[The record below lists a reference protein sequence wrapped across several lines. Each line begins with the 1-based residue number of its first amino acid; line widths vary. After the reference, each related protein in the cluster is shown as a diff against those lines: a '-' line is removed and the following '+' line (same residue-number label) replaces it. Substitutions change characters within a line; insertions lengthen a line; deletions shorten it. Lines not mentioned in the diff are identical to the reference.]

1 MNTKYIF
8 FVEQSINFLTPLNP
22 RSLFSSLKMFIFL
35 IDLASPYF
43 SIWWLYRVLTLLRSS
58 VKTRMAILPRVE
70 DYLVYLMI
78 LAYISLQLYGDPNE
92 RASPN
97 IRERK
102 QSEVTVCHLF

>member
-1 MNTKYIF
+1 
-8 FVEQSINFLTPLNP
+8 
-22 RSLFSSLKMFIFL
+22 
-35 IDLASPYF
+35 
-43 SIWWLYRVLTLLRSS
+43 
-58 VKTRMAILPRVE
+58 MAILPRVE

-78 LAYISLQLYGDPNE
+78 LAYISLQLYWDPNE